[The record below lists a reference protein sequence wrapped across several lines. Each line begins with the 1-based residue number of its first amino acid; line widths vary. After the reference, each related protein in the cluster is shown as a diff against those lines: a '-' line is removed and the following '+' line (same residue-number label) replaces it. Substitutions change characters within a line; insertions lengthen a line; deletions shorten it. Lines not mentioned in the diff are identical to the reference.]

1 MSASKL
7 KKQHIISFILTLIL
21 SVLVYAL
28 ASIKHVRLDLSS
40 DKRYT
45 LAPTTQDLVKSVD
58 DYLYIQVFLEGESL
72 PAELNQLK
80 REAKI
85 MLSELRSLNSYVEF
99 EFVDPLE
106 NKSQEEVK
114 RIIKQMAEKGI
125 SVSTMLISEG
135 DSREEK
141 IFFPWALFQ
150 YKGKEIPINL
160 LKSNPGASTF
170 ENLSNS
176 INALEYEWVNAIKQ
190 SSTSYKPLVG
200 FLKGHGE
207 LNQLLVDDFQQSIKE
222 NYRVKEY
229 NIREMKVDSLT
240 GQPTVKSTY
249 NILRLFDVMIVAK
262 PQKRFTDLDKL
273 MLDQYIM
280 HGGKVLWLID
290 PVQAEM
296 DSMANK
302 SEMIAFPKRELNLT
316 DMLFKYG
323 VRINSNLVKD
333 VVCSKISL
341 PTSTVNGQARWSLH
355 PWYYFPL
362 VYPEKNSPITNN
374 LDAVKMEFTSNID
387 LIRTKGIKKTPL
399 LKSSPRSGL
408 QQTPSRI
415 ALTEAIQAPEQKKY
429 QAGQQVLAYL
439 LEGTFT
445 SFYKNKISPDNSLN
459 IKMKDQS
466 EDSKMIVVADGDII
480 KNPIRAGQSMPLG
493 YDRYTNRTYANKKF
507 LKNCLS
513 YLLENKDIIKIR
525 NREVKLRMLDKSK
538 IAKTYTFWQSLNI
551 LLPLGLLFSFALL
564 SFYIR
569 KRKYTR

>member
-374 LDAVKMEFTSNID
+374 LDAVKMEFTS
-387 LIRTKGIKKTPL
+387 
-399 LKSSPRSGL
+399 
-408 QQTPSRI
+408 
-415 ALTEAIQAPEQKKY
+415 
-429 QAGQQVLAYL
+429 
-439 LEGTFT
+439 
-445 SFYKNKISPDNSLN
+445 
-459 IKMKDQS
+459 
-466 EDSKMIVVADGDII
+466 
-480 KNPIRAGQSMPLG
+480 
-493 YDRYTNRTYANKKF
+493 
-507 LKNCLS
+507 
-513 YLLENKDIIKIR
+513 
-525 NREVKLRMLDKSK
+525 
-538 IAKTYTFWQSLNI
+538 
-551 LLPLGLLFSFALL
+551 
-564 SFYIR
+564 
-569 KRKYTR
+569 